1 MGFLSPTT
9 DLPVIHHFPRN
20 LLPHTNQHIAND
32 FQEYGSFIAK
42 LSEKTNKTI
51 AKRNIIINFASKM

>member
-9 DLPVIHHFPRN
+9 DLPVIHHFPGN
-20 LLPHTNQHIAND
+20 LLPHTNQHMGND

-42 LSEKTNKTI
+42 LSEKTKKAI
-51 AKRNIIINFASKM
+51 AKRNRMINFASKM

>member
-42 LSEKTNKTI
+42 LSEKANKTI
-51 AKRNIIINFASKM
+51 AK

>member
-20 LLPHTNQHIAND
+20 LLPHTNQHMGND
-32 FQEYGSFIAK
+32 FQAYGSFIAK
-42 LSEKTNKTI
+42 LSEKTKKTI
-51 AKRNIIINFASKM
+51 AKRNRMINFASKM

>member
-9 DLPVIHHFPRN
+9 DLPVIHHFPGN
-20 LLPHTNQHIAND
+20 LLPHTNQHMGND
-32 FQEYGSFIAK
+32 FQAYGSFIAK
-42 LSEKTNKTI
+42 LSEKTKKTI